1 MNHGKTHGKM
11 VRHLMK
17 HINIREEKTC
27 MKFDVT
33 HGKKRWK
40 KRWKKLEKNMP
51 RISKNDET
59 SENKHWKI
67 ISRKHVCK

>member
-40 KRWKKLEKNMP
+40 KRWKKLEKTCLGYLKMMKQVKTN
-51 RISKNDET
+51 IGK
-59 SENKHWKI
+59 
-67 ISRKHVCK
+67 